1 MISENVKAL
10 VAYRLEQ
17 AEESVAA
24 ASSLLQQELL
34 RRSVNSAYYAM
45 FYSVL
50 ALLALKKMETSKHGG
65 AIALF
70 DREYV
75 RTGIF
80 SKEFSRWLHGAFDLR
95 QRCDYEAQFRISTD
109 RAERMLETAETF
121 VAKVKFVTA
130 EILEGEKHLP

>member
-50 ALLALKKMETSKHGG
+50 ALLAPENG
-65 AIALF
+65 
-70 DREYV
+70 
-75 RTGIF
+75 
-80 SKEFSRWLHGAFDLR
+80 DL
-95 QRCDYEAQFRISTD
+95 QT
-109 RAERMLETAETF
+109 
-121 VAKVKFVTA
+121 
-130 EILEGEKHLP
+130 